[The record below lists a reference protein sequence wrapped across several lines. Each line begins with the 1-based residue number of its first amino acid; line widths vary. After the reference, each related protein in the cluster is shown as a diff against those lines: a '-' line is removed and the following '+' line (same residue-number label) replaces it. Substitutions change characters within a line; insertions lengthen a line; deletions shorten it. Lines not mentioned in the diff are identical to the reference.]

1 MDPNAETISIT
12 FQKGLHTNMIGL
24 MSNDKKNSPTWPRVL
39 KNEQIL
45 KNVILTLFPKVDE
58 TQNARETLNK
68 I

>member
-1 MDPNAETISIT
+1 MT
-12 FQKGLHTNMIGL
+12 
-24 MSNDKKNSPTWPRVL
+24 KKNSPTWPRVL
-39 KNEQIL
+39 KNEQSL